1 MPNVV
6 ELSDSD
12 LIARVLLDDDH
23 HAFGELVKRHQ
34 SNIRA
39 LLRKLTGGNTVRA
52 DELAQDT
59 FLRAYRQLAKFRGD
73 AKFATWL
80 YRIAYNLFQSEVRAA
95 KPTELFDEAVHTE
108 PQPPAVAAIDFH
120 EDLTTAMRGLNENE
134 RVAIT
139 LCYTTGLT
147 QEEAAAVLQW
157 PLGTVKTNILT
168 AKEKLRRYLAPWKD
182 YSTA

>member
-1 MPNVV
+1 V

-34 SNIRA
+34 STVRA
-39 LLRKLTGGNTVRA
+39 TLRKLTRGNEPLA

-59 FLRAYRQLAKFRGD
+59 FLKAYRSLGKFRGE
-73 AKFATWL
+73 AKFSTWL
-80 YRIAYNLFQSEVRAA
+80 YRIAYNVFQSDMRAR
-95 KPTELFDEAVHTE
+95 KPTEPFDEARTE
-108 PQPPAVAAIDFH
+108 PQMPEPTDLRQDI
-120 EDLTTAMRGLNENE
+120 EDAMKCLNDNE
-134 RVAIT
+134 RAAVS

-147 QEEAAAVLQW
+147 HEEAAEVLQW

-168 AKEKLRRYLAPWKD
+168 AKEKLRRYLASWKP
-182 YSTA
+182 A